1 MRVLISSLLKES
13 CTRVPCQVETE
24 ASKRTET
31 AAEMQGLNV
40 TPWTEDEQKLLE
52 QALKTYPASVGAER
66 WDKIAGCVPNRSV
79 WHIRII
85 SKKTNSSFPVLTDV
99 SCFEEHTNIAG

>member
-1 MRVLISSLLKES
+1 M
-13 CTRVPCQVETE
+13 ETE

-79 WHIRII
+79 WHNGIKE
-85 SKKTNSSFPVLTDV
+85 S
-99 SCFEEHTNIAG
+99 

>member
-1 MRVLISSLLKES
+1 MQWIQF
-13 CTRVPCQVETE
+13 QVETE

-79 WHIRII
+79 QCR
-85 SKKTNSSFPVLTDV
+85 V
-99 SCFEEHTNIAG
+99 

>member
-1 MRVLISSLLKES
+1 M
-13 CTRVPCQVETE
+13 ETE

-79 WHIRII
+79 
-85 SKKTNSSFPVLTDV
+85 TDV